1 MANLPALIE
10 HDPTELG
17 WPASLPLEL
26 AAKTAPIRKLC
37 EAYGIDKARWDELRQ
52 NAVFQKAC
60 EEAIKTVGSDNG
72 AFKGKLATMAEAL
85 LPRMWHLANS
95 SDLEAVPANV
105 QSSLIQFAVR
115 AAGLDA
121 SVEQKAKAQNGQS
134 GGNNAFMININ
145 LR

>member
-1 MANLPALIE
+1 MPPLPSLIE

-17 WPASLPLEL
+17 WPAALPLEL
-26 AAKTAPIRKLC
+26 AAKTAPIKDLC
-37 EAYGIDKARWDELRQ
+37 QSYGIDRARWLELRA
-52 NAVFQKAC
+52 NVVFQRAC
-60 EEAIKTVGSDNG
+60 EEAIKTVSSDNG

-85 LPRMWHLANS
+85 LPRMWSLATSN
-95 SDLEAVPANV
+95 DLESVPATV
-105 QSSLIQFAVR
+105 QSGLIQFAVR

-121 SVEQKAKAQNGQS
+121 SIEQKAQAANAKP